1 LLDEITTSII
11 VVVAI
16 CLVKKLVCVAG
27 NF

>member
-1 LLDEITTSII
+1 LLDDITTSI